1 MPHALCENRRRVI
14 EDCPKAGTCGTGDSY
29 TNKHELETAEACR
42 QSSGG
47 DVRTDTR
54 QLRPEEKDPMTLHE
68 LP

>member
-1 MPHALCENRRRVI
+1 MPCALCENRRRVI
-14 EDCPKAGTCGTGDSY
+14 EDCPKAETCGTGDSY
-29 TNKHELETAEACR
+29 TNKHELETPEACR

-54 QLRPEEKDPMTLHE
+54 KLKPEEREPITLHE